1 MDRRASLEREV
12 QMLKEQKEYLEVIL
26 QSHRQDCRL
35 SGGQRMFEVPQVVK
49 LEEQIVVVND
59 NDNDYVDV
67 DEDDDLDYL
76 LEAPPASKR
85 PRPSTLSLV
94 HQPLPIT
101 TISNGFPCFENFLT
115 PSSGL
120 TPMPMP
126 GVVTE
131 VIETLN
137 TPIIHSTS
145 FNTPG
150 ETINLMAL

>member
-1 MDRRASLEREV
+1 MDRRASLEKEV

-26 QSHRQDCRL
+26 QTHRFECRL
-35 SGGQRMFEVPQVVK
+35 SGGQRMFEAPQIVK
-49 LEEQIVVVND
+49 VEEQIVVD
-59 NDNDYVDV
+59 DDLGV

-76 LEAPPASKR
+76 LEAAPASKR
-85 PRPSTLSLV
+85 PRPNTLSLG
-94 HQPLPIT
+94 HQSLPIT

-115 PSSGL
+115 PSTGL

-131 VIETLN
+131 VVESLN

-150 ETINLMAL
+150 ETVNLLSL